1 MAERI
6 LIVIHDD
13 WELKGNGAGNVA
25 RLQYLPALF
34 LMDLAERHNAK
45 LTFTAE
51 VGQQLAFLRHTAEDP
66 GLAVQA
72 RLWEETIGLMLA
84 RGFDVQLHIH
94 PHWFRAR
101 FEGGAF
107 RLDRDWNLATYP
119 EEERA
124 GILRKS
130 VAYLREVKER
140 AGGDTGVT
148 VFKAGSYGMQPWPG
162 MLAGLRE
169 AGIQLVLGVQKGLRI
184 DHPDFQADYTQLEEP
199 VLPYYP
205 DAEDVCRV
213 GTPETGLV
221 VLPVTHY
228 TVGLGGKAARLARR
242 LSPTRWL
249 RKPEDG
255 LDVFAAAPETP
266 SPLAPSKAQRLA
278 QAVGAAHAR
287 LDLGSGQAFIEWKCA
302 LDAMMRK
309 LLAHPAEAV
318 PLVIE
323 SHSKNFAGN
332 TRALRRFFTYLFE
345 TYGTHIETETL
356 GGMARRIAAGE
367 LPIRSAGV
375 PPASGSA
382 GVPPAS
388 GKEGTR
394 P

>member
-6 LIVIHDD
+6 VILIHDD

-34 LMDLAERHNAK
+34 LMDLAEQHGTR

-51 VGQQLAFLRHTAEDP
+51 VAQQLAFLRHAGEAP

-72 RLWEETIGLMLA
+72 RLWEEAVGLMLA

-101 FEGGAF
+101 FENGAF

-119 EEERA
+119 QEERA
-124 GILRKS
+124 DILRKS
-130 VAYLREVKER
+130 VACLREVKSR
-140 AGGDTGVT
+140 AGEDAVT

-162 MLAGLRE
+162 MLAGLRD

-205 DAEDVCRV
+205 DTEDVCRV
-213 GTPETGLV
+213 GTPDAGLV

-228 TVGLGGKAARLARR
+228 TVGPRDKAARLARR
-242 LSPTRWL
+242 LSPARML
-249 RKPEDG
+249 RRPDDG
-255 LDVFAAAPETP
+255 LDAFAPRGEPE
-266 SPLAPSKAQRLA
+266 SPLVPSTAQRMA
-278 QAVGAAHAR
+278 QAFGTAHAR
-287 LDLGSGQAFIEWKCA
+287 LDLGSGQSFVEWKWA
-302 LDAMMRK
+302 LDAMMKK
-309 LLAHPAEAV
+309 LLAHLSPVV

-332 TRALRRFFTYLFE
+332 TGALRRFFAYLFE
-345 TYGTHIETETL
+345 AYGAHIETETL
-356 GGMARRIAAGE
+356 GGFARRIATGE
-367 LPIRSAGV
+367 IPVRGSDAVLPEPGPRA
-375 PPASGSA
+375 
-382 GVPPAS
+382 
-388 GKEGTR
+388 
-394 P
+394 